1 MLKSSQFN
9 VPIQESDAANFTPV
23 TKLPEHLDKYA
34 HLSVKI
40 REKMTPA
47 LKVLLELTDK
57 TALRSAAMP
66 QNN

>member
-1 MLKSSQFN
+1 MSNSSQFN
-9 VPIQESDAANFTPV
+9 VPVQDSDANNFKPT

-34 HLSVKI
+34 NLSL
-40 REKMTPA
+40 RLRDKMTPVM
-47 LKVLLELTDK
+47 KVLLELTDK

>member
-1 MLKSSQFN
+1 MSKSSQFK
-9 VPIQESDAANFTPV
+9 VPVQESDATNFKPV

-34 HLSVKI
+34 HLSLKL
-40 REKMTPA
+40 REKMTPVM
-47 LKVLLELTDK
+47 KILLELTDK